1 MMTAKRAIKKDTF
14 FFLCLFALRGGF
26 LPMMECRGGGK
37 WGFGVAHGFEGDEV
51 SFVSAWNSWF
61 VGVKGGVRL
70 SRIPFMFSPSWSI
83 CVKGT
88 MISAWRKL
96 GSGGMTWRCFRDR

>member
-37 WGFGVAHGFEGDEV
+37 WGFGVAHGFEGDD
-51 SFVSAWNSWF
+51 
-61 VGVKGGVRL
+61 
-70 SRIPFMFSPSWSI
+70 IH
-83 CVKGT
+83 
-88 MISAWRKL
+88 
-96 GSGGMTWRCFRDR
+96 

>member
-37 WGFGVAHGFEGDEV
+37 WGFGVAHGFEDDEV
-51 SFVSAWNSWF
+51 SFVYVWN
-61 VGVKGGVRL
+61 RL
-70 SRIPFMFSPSWSI
+70 VHWGERGRSVEQNPLH
-83 CVKGT
+83 V
-88 MISAWRKL
+88 
-96 GSGGMTWRCFRDR
+96 

>member
-37 WGFGVAHGFEGDEV
+37 WGFGVAHGFEATNGYTFAV
-51 SFVSAWNSWF
+51 FYPYLAGQS
-61 VGVKGGVRL
+61 
-70 SRIPFMFSPSWSI
+70 
-83 CVKGT
+83 
-88 MISAWRKL
+88 
-96 GSGGMTWRCFRDR
+96 

>member
-37 WGFGVAHGFEGDEV
+37 WGFGVAHGFEGDDRTNGY
-51 SFVSAWNSWF
+51 NS
-61 VGVKGGVRL
+61 GL
-70 SRIPFMFSPSWSI
+70 FSHI
-83 CVKGT
+83 
-88 MISAWRKL
+88 
-96 GSGGMTWRCFRDR
+96 

>member
-37 WGFGVAHGFEGDEV
+37 WGFGVAHGFEDDEV
-51 SFVSAWNSWF
+51 SFVYVWN
-61 VGVKGGVRL
+61 RL
-70 SRIPFMFSPSWSI
+70 IRWGERGCSVEQNPLH
-83 CVKGT
+83 V
-88 MISAWRKL
+88 
-96 GSGGMTWRCFRDR
+96 